1 MNLTYWIA
9 VSFLLAIAFLI
20 IIPPLWKKRE
30 IKELDSE
37 HRNVNIAQDRALE
50 LKQQLKAGSLS
61 QQQFDE
67 QYEELELSLGDDL
80 DSEQLNRNK
89 GSQGRWIVSVIVVC
103 MPILSVMTYYTLG
116 EPNALKKALWQQEEQ
131 TQQTQLGANP
141 TRKQINEMVNGLAQ
155 RLKQEPNNVQG
166 WVMLGRSYKYLKRID
181 LAVDA
186 FEKAY
191 ALVDDDPDLMLDYA
205 DALVMAQGGKF
216 SGKATELIFKA
227 LEQVPNSV
235 SGLWLAGMAK
245 AEIGETAEAM
255 QYWRQLEAILAPG
268 SKALRELQNLMSSVQ
283 ADKSSAPPVVE
294 ESTLASAISV
304 KVQVTMDAGIKAK
317 VSPDDIVFIYA
328 KALTGP
334 PMPLAIVRKK
344 VSDLPLSV
352 TLDDTMAM
360 MPTMK
365 LSNFKKVKILARISK
380 SGNARQ
386 QKGDFV
392 GSLDL
397 DKLVIN
403 TSISI
408 VISDEIK

>member
-1 MNLTYWIA
+1 
-9 VSFLLAIAFLI
+9 
-20 IIPPLWKKRE
+20 
-30 IKELDSE
+30 
-37 HRNVNIAQDRALE
+37 
-50 LKQQLKAGSLS
+50 
-61 QQQFDE
+61 
-67 QYEELELSLGDDL
+67 
-80 DSEQLNRNK
+80 
-89 GSQGRWIVSVIVVC
+89 
-103 MPILSVMTYYTLG
+103 
-116 EPNALKKALWQQEEQ
+116 
-131 TQQTQLGANP
+131 
-141 TRKQINEMVNGLAQ
+141 
-155 RLKQEPNNVQG
+155 
-166 WVMLGRSYKYLKRID
+166 
-181 LAVDA
+181 
-186 FEKAY
+186 
-191 ALVDDDPDLMLDYA
+191 
-205 DALVMAQGGKF
+205 MAQGGKF

-245 AEIGETAEAM
+245 AEIGEIAEAM
-255 QYWRQLEAILAPG
+255 QYWRQLEAILAPR

-304 KVQVTMDAGIKAK
+304 KVQVTMDTEIKAK

-334 PMPLAIVRKK
+334 PMPLASVRKK

-397 DKLVIN
+397 QKLVIN